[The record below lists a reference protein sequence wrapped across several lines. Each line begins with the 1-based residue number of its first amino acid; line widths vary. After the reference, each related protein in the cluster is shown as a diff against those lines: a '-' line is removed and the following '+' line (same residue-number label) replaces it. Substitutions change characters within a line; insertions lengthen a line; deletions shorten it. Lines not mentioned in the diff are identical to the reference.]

1 MMALE
6 TKMTPNFSN
15 LLQTQH
21 RGYAQMLQTFD
32 GRVQEHEALTGVHPI
47 TGKTTNKRK
56 RGETSMVGSPMNAFE
71 ETLIACCDASNVL
84 RDNVATERFLPLL
97 NQAKTESDQAKL
109 LCVLAATAKVPER
122 LSSVDQFESFGGVKV
137 ARQWLD
143 KAVSYRQTSLLH
155 FILVTL
161 KELPLQLS
169 SITDAKINEPDL
181 LKHWKTTF
189 TEKPAPIA
197 KESTSPPSKGG
208 AKAKAA
214 AGGGDLLGKL
224 LLKKQEANKVINKP
238 KDSFVTKMVQNS
250 QQLKKDAAAAAAAAP
265 AVSSPVA
272 LPTIARFD
280 QVQSQLPSA
289 APSSRRIKWA
299 DEHGSELTKI
309 KLIESW
315 RDLIMH
321 NEKDDPSSPMV
332 TGGTFKDAKLRE
344 HANEKFALQNK
355 HKEES
360 SRSRAVAIPT
370 VSWRTPP
377 TLQLP
382 EGVTPRFTE
391 ETNETMAQ
399 TNRTRKDMEW
409 MILGDEVP
417 PPNPQ
422 EWVRTPAEL
431 SLGPTATIPLSDPNE
446 MPQPVASPPS
456 VVSSIQSANE
466 ASLLQALGPL
476 EKSTLSLLSSA
487 SDVAMTQVFAEA
499 QRNGRRISDARV
511 VDILNQ
517 YRRGTPPLL
526 SNPPPHNASRLP
538 PNASAPPHVSAPS
551 QLNAPPL
558 LSNPGYVGGRDGPS
572 GPPPYGGN
580 GGGGYG
586 PPSSSNSG
594 GGGYGPP
601 GANNNGFN
609 TPNSGAPFNGPYKP
623 PPSTYGAPPPQSFNA
638 PNNGYNAPHGG
649 GYGGYQDRGA
659 RDSGYLGEGY
669 GYGAGGGYPDEHRYS
684 DPSQR
689 YADDGPRFNKRN
701 PHESGMPDMSYPS
714 KRPAFALPHG
724 GGGGP
729 GSYKYK
735 QVPCIYFNSPA
746 GCGKGEACTFIH
758 DEDARGAGGVAASKY
773 APRGGHGPPPF
784 KGGGPKPN
792 YYGGGGGRGGAF
804 R

>member
-47 TGKTTNKRK
+47 TGKVRYLHHDTIREMFPALLNPCISSSFPSKFGMVLGIAALTTFFHDQTTNKRK

-169 SITDAKINEPDL
+169 SITDAKINEPVVQLRKTATNEHVKRAAQDL

-344 HANEKFALQNK
+344 HANEKFALQKYVPTTIMPFVAVAHATVLCSK

-399 TNRTRKDMEW
+399 
-409 MILGDEVP
+409 VC
-417 PPNPQ
+417 
-422 EWVRTPAEL
+422 
-431 SLGPTATIPLSDPNE
+431 PTFRMVCTLI
-446 MPQPVASPPS
+446 V
-456 VVSSIQSANE
+456 QS
-466 ASLLQALGPL
+466 
-476 EKSTLSLLSSA
+476 
-487 SDVAMTQVFAEA
+487 M
-499 QRNGRRISDARV
+499 
-511 VDILNQ
+511 LN
-517 YRRGTPPLL
+517 
-526 SNPPPHNASRLP
+526 
-538 PNASAPPHVSAPS
+538 
-551 QLNAPPL
+551 
-558 LSNPGYVGGRDGPS
+558 
-572 GPPPYGGN
+572 
-580 GGGGYG
+580 
-586 PPSSSNSG
+586 
-594 GGGYGPP
+594 
-601 GANNNGFN
+601 
-609 TPNSGAPFNGPYKP
+609 
-623 PPSTYGAPPPQSFNA
+623 
-638 PNNGYNAPHGG
+638 
-649 GYGGYQDRGA
+649 
-659 RDSGYLGEGY
+659 SGYLGEGY